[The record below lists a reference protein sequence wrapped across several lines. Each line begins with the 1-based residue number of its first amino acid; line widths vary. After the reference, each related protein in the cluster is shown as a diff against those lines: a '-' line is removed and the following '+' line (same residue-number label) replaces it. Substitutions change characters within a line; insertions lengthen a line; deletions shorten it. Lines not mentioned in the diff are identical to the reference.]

1 MNAQKLLYWLL
12 VIISVTTLI
21 SGIVQIF
28 NPAFILRL
36 ISAEVTPT
44 TGQLFGT
51 VGMFMALFGG
61 MLLQVLHSKR
71 YVKPVFLWA
80 GLQKIAASIAVP
92 IGFCR
97 HLFGPFGLGVAG
109 FDLLSGILIFVYMA
123 MLSREE
129 RAQ

>member
-21 SGIVQIF
+21 SGVVQIF

-44 TGQLFGT
+44 TGQLFAT

-61 MLLQVLHSKR
+61 MLLQVLISKR
-71 YVKPVFLWA
+71 YVKSVFLWA
-80 GLQKIAASIAVP
+80 GLQKIGASIAVP

-97 HLFGPFGLGVAG
+97 HLFGTFGLGVAA
-109 FDLLSGILIFVYMA
+109 FDFLYGILIFVYMA
-123 MLSREE
+123 MAAREE
-129 RAQ
+129 DAQ